1 MSTQLLKNSQR
12 MLKTFENANRSTTK
26 NTSGTR
32 VRKARD
38 GRIFENLYRNV
49 TAKQL
54 EDRQKFFDTTYVFSA
69 VIDRNDEP
77 IDMESMAV
85 YPSDFSFEV

>member
-12 MLKTFENANRSTTK
+12 MLKTFENANRSTTE
-26 NTSGTR
+26 NTSGVR
-32 VRKARD
+32 VREARD
-38 GRIFENLYRNV
+38 ARVFDSLYRNV